1 VTLVLTVVG
10 ARPQFVKSAVVS
22 RALAGARIRERIIH
36 TGQHYD
42 AAMSDVFFSELGIP
56 APVHHLGVGSGPHG
70 MQTAAM
76 LSGIERVLAEERPDW
91 LLVYG
96 DTNSTLAGAIAAA
109 KVHVPI
115 AHVEAGLRSFNRRM
129 PEEVNRVATDHL
141 SSMLLCPTR
150 TAVSNLHAEGV
161 VDAPERH
168 GFRRRVRLVGDVMFD
183 ATRIFGEVAAERST
197 ILATFGLAAGEY
209 LLATIHRAE
218 NTDDGAR
225 LGAIAD
231 ALIVLARE
239 HKVIWPLHPRT
250 RRLLDSCDVGRRLAE
265 SDVVLREPVGY
276 LDMLMLEKGARCILT
291 DSGGVQKEAFF
302 AGVPCVTVRDETEWV
317 ELVELGW
324 NQLASP
330 AAGADA
336 IVRAIRSAAAG
347 RRDQHP
353 YGHGDAAQLIAAELG
368 G

>member
-1 VTLVLTVVG
+1 LTLILTVVG
-10 ARPQFVKSAVVS
+10 ARPQFVKAAAVS
-22 RALAGARIRERIIH
+22 RALAGARVRERIIH

-42 AAMSDVFFSELGIP
+42 AVMSDVFFSELGIP

-70 MQTAAM
+70 VQTAAM
-76 LSGIERVLAEERPDW
+76 LVGIERVLAEERPDW

-109 KVHVPI
+109 KRHVPI
-115 AHVEAGLRSFNRRM
+115 AHVEAGLRSFNRLM

-141 SSMLLCPTR
+141 SSLLLCPTQ
-150 TAVSNLHAEGV
+150 TSVSNLHAEGID
-161 VDAPERH
+161 DAPERH

-197 ILATFGLAAGEY
+197 ILRSIGLSPGEY

-218 NTDDGAR
+218 NTDDRTR
-225 LGAIAD
+225 LGAIGD
-231 ALIVLARE
+231 ALIELARE
-239 HKVIWPLHPRT
+239 RKVVWPLHPRT
-250 RRLLDSCDVGRRLAE
+250 RRLLDSCETGRRLAE
-265 SDVVLREPVGY
+265 SEVVLCEPVGY

-317 ELVELGW
+317 ELVDLGW
-324 NQLASP
+324 NRIASP

-336 IVRAIRSAAAG
+336 VVRAVRSAAPG

-353 YGHGDAAQLIAAELG
+353 YGFGDAAQRIAAELCC
-368 G
+368 

>member
-10 ARPQFVKSAVVS
+10 ARPQFVKAAVVS

-70 MQTAAM
+70 VQTAAM
-76 LSGIERVLAEERPDW
+76 LSGIERVLTEERPDW

-109 KVHVPI
+109 KLHIPI

-141 SSMLLCPTR
+141 SSLLLCPTQ
-150 TAVSNLHAEGV
+150 TAVSNLRAEGV
-161 VDAPERH
+161 ADAPERH

-183 ATRIFGEVAAERST
+183 ATRIFGDVASERST
-197 ILATFGLAAGEY
+197 VLRSLGVAAGEY

-218 NTDDGAR
+218 NTDDRAR

-239 HKVIWPLHPRT
+239 HAVLWPLHPRT
-250 RRLLDSCDVGRRLAE
+250 RRLLGSCDVGRRLAE
-265 SDVVLREPVGY
+265 SAVVLCDPVGY

-317 ELVELGW
+317 ELVDLGW
-324 NQLASP
+324 NRLASP

-336 IVRAIRSAAAG
+336 IVRAVRSAVPG

-368 G
+368 C